1 MTDTDATDE
10 NPEDPQF
17 TPALLGPKAIERLAR
32 EVPIEKV
39 IATIKDMM
47 EANMTAGNAAAKL
60 VAAGMEPPPDWRARE
75 AALKLWLS
83 YVVGMPI
90 QRQHIVHDKPRRS
103 NPEEDFENSPAAQA
117 AALRYLR
124 STPEGREMLAQEA
137 KTIQA

>member
-1 MTDTDATDE
+1 M
-10 NPEDPQF
+10 
-17 TPALLGPKAIERLAR
+17 LGPKAIEQLAR
-32 EVPIEKV
+32 EVPLEKV
-39 IATIKDMM
+39 IATIKGML
-47 EANMTAGNAAAKL
+47 EATMTVGNAAAKL
-60 VAAGMEPPPDWRARE
+60 VEQGKEPPPDWRTRE
-75 AALKLWLS
+75 AGTKLWL
-83 YVVGMPI
+83 YFVVGMPI

>member
-1 MTDTDATDE
+1 MPESDAPD
-10 NPEDPQF
+10 DPQF
-17 TPALLGPKAIERLAR
+17 TPAMLGPKAIEQLAR
-32 EVPIEKV
+32 EVPLEKV
-39 IATIKDMM
+39 IATIKGML
-47 EANMTAGNAAAKL
+47 EATMTVGNAAAKL
-60 VAAGMEPPPDWRARE
+60 VEQGKEPPPDWRTRE
-75 AALKLWLS
+75 AGTKLWL
-83 YVVGMPI
+83 YFVVGMPI